1 MKKFITYQLFIEV
14 NEFLTL
20 TVGKLGGNSIF
31 QLAIT
36 FTPAA
41 PKPI

>member
-20 TVGKLGGNSIF
+20 TVGKLGEF
-31 QLAIT
+31 D
-36 FTPAA
+36 FPAGH
-41 PKPI
+41 